1 MNRLLLILFC
11 VLASNGCIKGA
22 SFRDLNDN
30 HSDHVVWSCT
40 SEEKFDSAWR
50 CRSEDSHVGS
60 QEKFRDNVKSEFKSQ
75 AASPRFV
82 LQEEHLGGTFP
93 EIVWTIQLG
102 AYASRDAAL
111 KHWEEYVS
119 ESGSLWLTNSVK
131 QRGVLTLLLYG
142 KFENRQL
149 AQAAASE
156 LQQLHPTLEY
166 WVRMIKIDR

>member
-22 SFRDLNDN
+22 SFRDLNN
-30 HSDHVVWSCT
+30 NYSDQIVWSCT
-40 SEEKFDSAWR
+40 SEENFDSAWR
-50 CRSEDSHVGS
+50 CHSEDSHTGS
-60 QEKFRDNVKSEFKSQ
+60 QEKFRDYVKSELNSQ
-75 AASPRFV
+75 AASPRSV
-82 LQEEHLGGTFP
+82 KQEEHLGGTLP
-93 EIVWTIQLG
+93 EFVWTIQLG

-111 KHWEEYVS
+111 KHREEYVS
-119 ESGSLWLTNSVK
+119 ESSSLWLTNSVK

-142 KFENRQL
+142 KFGNRQL
-149 AQAAASE
+149 AQVAASE